1 MDLIAEAVSL
11 VESSSGHAHVIDT
24 ATVRAAKMV
33 EPARKILI
41 GVKSKWTISAVK
53 GKSHVR
59 ELVPVGLESQP
70 VKHDEHYWSHFT
82 VLFI

>member
-11 VESSSGHAHVIDT
+11 DESSSGHAHVIDT
-24 ATVRAAKMV
+24 ATVRVAKMV

-59 ELVPVGLESQP
+59 ELVPVGLLSL
-70 VKHDEHYWSHFT
+70 S
-82 VLFI
+82 L